1 MDKAQALHAFWS
13 GFGLRAYDENTV
25 PLGDDAPPFPYITY
39 TVTTDSFD
47 NVLNL
52 TGSIWYRTTTWEGI
66 SDKAEEIA
74 QAITAMNPPSIKIDG
89 GRLYITKGTPFA
101 QRMADPSDDMI
112 RRILINLQVEYL
124 TES

>member
-25 PLGDDAPPFPYITY
+25 PLGDDAPAFPYITY